1 MDGTIIKVKSGAKF
15 SRDKDDWMFFDEKKV
30 IEKLREKQNDH
41 SIIIFSNQNG
51 ISLGH

>member
-30 IEKLREKQNDH
+30 IEKLREKQNDY